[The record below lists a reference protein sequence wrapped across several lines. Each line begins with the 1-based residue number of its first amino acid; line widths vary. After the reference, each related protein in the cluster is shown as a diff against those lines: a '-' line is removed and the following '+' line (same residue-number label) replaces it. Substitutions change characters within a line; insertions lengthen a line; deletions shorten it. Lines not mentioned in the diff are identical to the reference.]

1 MKYLFLFISIIA
13 NSFGFSQ
20 TKTIYFDHDSDQLT
34 EESTTAIDQLLQLQL
49 DSITVMGHCDS
60 TGSLEYNQQL
70 SERRANATSLYIKEK
85 QPALHVSNVD
95 GKSFL
100 APKKDNTTDNNRAKN
115 RRVEMVYFITPQ
127 KTEISQKP
135 ITPTLPERKIQSF
148 KCQFVDQKGV
158 FIPKGSITLYNE
170 NNEAVA
176 TKEFTKGKSVFNDS
190 VQFTKIRVDG
200 EKYFSQTLE
209 YQRVKDYCVTRLQE
223 IKKNGYFTFKNLG
236 FVPNEATLLPS
247 AFPELE
253 GLYKT
258 LQNNPR
264 LVIHI
269 EGHTNGV
276 NTEQS
281 PEWHQHISTGRAES
295 VYNYLIE
302 KGVDAKRLSFEGFG
316 CSKMLYPY
324 AINRVEAQENR
335 RVEIKVVNF

>member
-1 MKYLFLFISIIA
+1 MKYALLFFSLVTLTL
-13 NSFGFSQ
+13 GFSQ

-34 EESTTAIDQLLQLQL
+34 EESKTIIDALLQLPL
-49 DSITVMGHCDS
+49 DSITVIGHCDS

-70 SERRANATSLYIKEK
+70 SERRANATLLYIKSK
-85 QPALHVSNVD
+85 QADLHVSNVD

-100 APKKDNTTDNNRAKN
+100 APKKENSTDSNRAKN
-115 RRVEMVYFITPQ
+115 RRVEMVYFVTPQ
-127 KTEISQKP
+127 QKETSP
-135 ITPTLPERKIQSF
+135 LPTATLPERKLQSF
-148 KCQFVDQKGV
+148 KCQFVDQKGI
-158 FIPKGSITLYNE
+158 FIPKGTITLYNE

-176 TKEFTKGKSVFNDS
+176 TKEFTKGKSIFNDS
-190 VQFTKIRVDG
+190 VPFTKIRVDG

-223 IKKNGYFTFKNLG
+223 IKKNSYFTFKNLG

-253 GLYKT
+253 GLFKT
-258 LQNNPR
+258 LESNPR
-264 LVIHI
+264 LIIHI

-276 NTEQS
+276 KTEQS

-295 VYNYLIE
+295 VYKYLID
-302 KGVDAKRLSFEGFG
+302 KGIDPKRLTFEGFG
-316 CSKMLYPY
+316 CSKMLYPH

-335 RVEIKVVNF
+335 RVEIKVVHF